1 MKFAIN
7 LPWPD
12 KALSPN
18 ARVHWAI
25 KARVAKN
32 ARKNAYWAGMSEG
45 LHKIKTS
52 AVSITRIYSPPN
64 RKRRDK
70 DNLDASMKAYL
81 DGLSDAMGIDD
92 YHFDLEKSVI
102 SEPVKNGNVCFIIRE
117 ASPFSQD
124 AIEDD
129 GFVTITPMEG
139 NACA

>member
-12 KALSPN
+12 RKLSPN
-18 ARVHWAI
+18 ARVHWAVKSKAVK
-25 KARVAKN
+25 KARGE
-32 ARKNAYWAGMSEG
+32 AYWTGMKAGLYAIDSN
-45 LHKIKTS
+45 
-52 AVSITRIYSPPN
+52 AVSVTRVYSPPN
-64 RKRRDK
+64 RQRRDK

-102 SEPVKNGNVCFIIRE
+102 SEPVKNGNVCFIIE
-117 ASPFSQD
+117 AKNTFSQD

-129 GFVTITPMEG
+129 GFVTITPMEQP
-139 NACA
+139 

>member
-12 KALSPN
+12 KTLSPN

-25 KARVAKN
+25 KARAAKN

-45 LHKIKTS
+45 LHKIKTN
-52 AVSITRIYSPPN
+52 AVSITRVYSPPN
-64 RKRRDK
+64 RQRRDK

-81 DGLSDAMGIDD
+81 DGLSDALGIDD
-92 YHFDLEKSVI
+92 YHFDLEKSAI
-102 SEPVKNGNVCFIIRE
+102 SEPVKNGNVCFIIE
-117 ASPFSQD
+117 AKTTFSED

-129 GFVTITPMEG
+129 GFVTITPMEKQG
-139 NACA
+139 